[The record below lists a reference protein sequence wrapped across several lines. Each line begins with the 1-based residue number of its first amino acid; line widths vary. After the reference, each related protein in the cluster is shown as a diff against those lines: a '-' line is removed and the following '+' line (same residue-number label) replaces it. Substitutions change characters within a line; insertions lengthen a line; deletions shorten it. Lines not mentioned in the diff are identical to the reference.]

1 MPLSSTPRDLS
12 VAPAPA
18 SWLERLKAAYDLVHT
33 SEAFDGPQARY
44 FRARQIQSVL
54 RLLPLV
60 LLGNAVNC
68 VAIIALFWE
77 QVQPYWLVA
86 WGIFVIGGLSLGST
100 IWRGMLRGGGRPWAS
115 RKALNVLTLQ
125 VSLYAVAWASMPV
138 GLFQVADHP
147 SQMLIATVVVGMLCA
162 GGFILSPHVEAAGTY
177 VLMIAVAAGI
187 GLWRS
192 QYATYF
198 AIWGVLFIYAATML
212 AMVVSSAR
220 VFMSRVR
227 ADAEAE
233 RQAQLVDLLLK
244 DFEEHASDWLW
255 EVGADGRLRHVS
267 ARLAHSLQ
275 TTDRELQRLPF
286 ADFLRQR
293 MPLQLADA
301 ADAHELLAR
310 CLKRPVSF
318 KELELPLQVGH
329 EVRWCSLTAK
339 PLHDEQGQHVGWRG
353 VGSDITLA
361 HRAREELARLANV
374 DSLTGLANRYCFG
387 RELQDALLR
396 AREEAREYALLF
408 IDLDNFK
415 TINDSLGHAIGDKLL
430 RHVGARLKT
439 LGPTGSVLARLG
451 GDEFALL
458 VPKGGDDLWVDDLA
472 RKILTAI
479 SEPFQL
485 DEVQVS
491 AKTSVGIACF
501 PRDGRDPDHLL
512 KRADLALYAA
522 KAAGRNT
529 SRFFDPVL
537 EESANTRVRLQQELG
552 AALAKEQFEV
562 MYQPQVNVRTGQV
575 SGFEALVRWQHA
587 ERGLISPGDFIPVAE
602 ETGQIVPL
610 GTWVLRQSCMEATR
624 WPAHLRVAVN
634 LSAVQFRSTSVV
646 DLVEQAL
653 ADSGLPASRL
663 ELEITESALIDD
675 HDGAQATL
683 MALRERGVRVALDD
697 FGTGYSSLAYLRRFS
712 MDKLKID
719 GMFVRHLATDMDAQA
734 VVTAI
739 ISLAKAL
746 RLTTTAECVETA
758 EQLALLRAL
767 GCDDIQGYLMAR
779 PLHAGQVPEFLGR
792 ENLMSVMHHGAR

>member
-1 MPLSSTPRDLS
+1 MPLSSTPRDLN
-12 VAPAPA
+12 VAPPPT
-18 SWLERLKAAYDLVHT
+18 SWLERLKAAFTLVHT
-33 SEAFDGPQARY
+33 SEAIDGPQARY

-68 VAIIALFWE
+68 VAIIALFWN
-77 QVQPYWLVA
+77 QVQPHWLVA

-100 IWRGMLRGGGRPWAS
+100 IWRGMLRGGARPWAS
-115 RKALNVLTLQ
+115 RKALNILTLQ
-125 VSLYAVAWASMPV
+125 VCLYAIAWAAMPV
-138 GLFQVADHP
+138 TLFQFAEH
-147 SQMLIATVVVGMLCA
+147 SAQMLIATVVVGMLCA
-162 GGFILSPHVEAAGTY
+162 GGFILSPHVEAAVAY
-177 VLMIAVAAGI
+177 VLMLALAAAY
-187 GLWRS
+187 GLANTPFAS
-192 QYATYF
+192 F
-198 AIWGVLFIYAATML
+198 PAIWAVLFIYAATMM
-212 AMVVSSAR
+212 AMVISSAR
-220 VFMSRVR
+220 VFMSRAR

-255 EVGADGRLRHVS
+255 EVSSDGRLRHVS
-267 ARLAHSLQ
+267 ARLAQSLQ
-275 TTDRELQRLPF
+275 TTDRELSRMPF
-286 ADFLRQR
+286 VDFLRQR
-293 MPLQLADA
+293 MPADRADA
-301 ADAHELLAR
+301 LDAHELLSR
-310 CLKRPVSF
+310 CLQRPVSF

-339 PLHDEQGQHVGWRG
+339 PLHDEQGAHIGWRG

-374 DSLTGLANRYCFG
+374 DSLTGLANRYCFS

-396 AREEAREYALLF
+396 ARDEAREYAVLF
-408 IDLDNFK
+408 VDLDNFK
-415 TINDSLGHAIGDKLL
+415 NINDSLGHAIGDKLL
-430 RHVGARLKT
+430 RHVGARLKSIESQGV
-439 LGPTGSVLARLG
+439 LLARLG

-458 VPKGGDDLWVDDLA
+458 VPKQGDDLWVDDLA
-472 RKILTAI
+472 RRILLAI
-479 SEPFQL
+479 GEPFQL
-485 DEVQVS
+485 DEVQV
-491 AKTSVGIACF
+491 AVKTSVGIACF

-529 SRFFDPVL
+529 SRFFDPVF

-552 AALAKEQFEV
+552 VALAKEEFEV
-562 MYQPQVNVRTGQV
+562 LYQPQVNLHTGEV
-575 SGFEALVRWQHA
+575 SGFEALVRWQHT

-610 GTWVLRQSCMEATR
+610 GTWVLRQSCVEAR
-624 WPAHLRVAVN
+624 NWPAHLRVAVN
-634 LSAVQFRSTSVV
+634 LSAVQFRSSSVV

-675 HDGAQATL
+675 HEGAQATL

-697 FGTGYSSLAYLRRFS
+697 FGTGYSSLAYLRRFT

-719 GMFVRHLATDMDAQA
+719 GMFVRHLATDPDAQA

-746 RLTTTAECVETA
+746 RLSTTAECVETD
-758 EQLALLRAL
+758 EQLCLLRAL
-767 GCDDIQGYLMAR
+767 GCDDIQGYLAAR
-779 PLHAGQVPEFLGR
+779 PLHTHQIPEFLSR
-792 ENLMSVMHHGAR
+792 ENLITHRGVDGD